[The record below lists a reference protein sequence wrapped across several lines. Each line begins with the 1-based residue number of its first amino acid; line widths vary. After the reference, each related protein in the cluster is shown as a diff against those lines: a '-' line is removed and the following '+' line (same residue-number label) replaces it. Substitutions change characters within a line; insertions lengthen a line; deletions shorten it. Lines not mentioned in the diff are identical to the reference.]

1 MATASTS
8 PGEATAPQS
17 QVEGN
22 PYAGVTGDAELDNL
36 LAAGLSDIADNAGA
50 APETESK
57 SEAPKPTKAKAK
69 PEAEPPA
76 PTTTDETEESDAGTD
91 ELSSLIEGEADDEEE
106 QEAEQEEETDP
117 EDGGDEDE
125 EESEPGANTP
135 KWVKKRLAK
144 MAEQKRELK
153 AQKAEAETKLAAL
166 TKELETLREN
176 RIVAA
181 PTPGNPLAGVVS
193 LEDLNQRAA
202 AAKAVRAWCVE
213 NIEGGSYQDAK
224 GEMVELS
231 AAEVARRKAYAD
243 ELLAEHIPARKNW
256 IERRQQATE
265 IARQVYPTLY
275 QDGKQLAAARQ
286 ALLQSIPGLADDPDA
301 DIIVG
306 DAVVGA
312 MVRSGKLKVFRSGG
326 KQPAAAAAQQ
336 PAPRSAPKPSAATEP
351 RAGKVKAAATVKLE
365 EAAARG
371 DSRALAEALA
381 LTIDG

>member
-8 PGEATAPQS
+8 PGEATAPQT

-22 PYAGVTGDAELDNL
+22 PYAGVTGDAELDTL
-36 LAAGLSDIADNAGA
+36 LAAGLSDIAGSEGA
-50 APETESK
+50 APSTESE
-57 SEAPKPTKAKAK
+57 SEPPTTPKAKAK
-69 PEAEPPA
+69 AKTPA
-76 PTTTDETEESDAGTD
+76 TETETAPTEESEAGTD
-91 ELSSLIEGEADDEEE
+91 ELSSLIEGTADDEDEE
-106 QEAEQEEETDP
+106 AGDQDEETDP
-117 EDGGDEDE
+117 EGEDEDGGE
-125 EESEPGANTP
+125 EESEPEANTP

-153 AQKAEAETKLAAL
+153 AAKAEAETKLAAL

-202 AAKAVRAWCVE
+202 AAKAVRSWCVE

-224 GEMVELS
+224 GEIVELS

-256 IERRQQATE
+256 IERRQQAAAE
-265 IARQVYPTLY
+265 ARRVYPTLY
-275 QDGKQLAAARQ
+275 QDGKQMAAARQ
-286 ALLQSIPGLADDPDA
+286 SLLQSIPGLADDPDA
-301 DIIVG
+301 DIFIG

-312 MVRSGKLKVFRSGG
+312 MVRAGRLKVFKPGSE
-326 KQPAAAAAQQ
+326 KPAAAAQQ
-336 PAPRSAPKPSAATEP
+336 PTPRSAPKPTAATEP
-351 RAGKVKAAATVKLE
+351 RAGKVKAAAAVKLE